1 MQEWYDS
8 TNKKQKL
15 LMWGISSILIL
26 VYATG
31 LLPLSIL
38 TYLEF
43 GSSKK

>member
-15 LMWGISSILIL
+15 LMWGTSGILIL
-26 VYATG
+26 VFGTG
-31 LLPLSIL
+31 LLLLAIL